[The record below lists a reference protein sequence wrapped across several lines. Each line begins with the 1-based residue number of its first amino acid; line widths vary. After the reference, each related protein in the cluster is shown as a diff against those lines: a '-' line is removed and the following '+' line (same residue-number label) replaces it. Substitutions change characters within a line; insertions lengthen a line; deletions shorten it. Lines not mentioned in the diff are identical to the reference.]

1 MVSYQ
6 NHRAYLGMVVIM
18 DTINVTNLTNV
29 PLLQYLYP
37 MVLFCTPAQIF
48 VPQEVPGI
56 PELSVR

>member
-1 MVSYQ
+1 
-6 NHRAYLGMVVIM
+6 M
-18 DTINVTNLTNV
+18 DTIKGNNLTNV